1 MFRQTTFRLPTKNW
15 FDGKC
20 ANRRSSTVFRLDLLR
35 STKVVSRSSLSE
47 YGYSDA
53 LDGLVLDCARF
64 FEGSS
69 SIASDVVG
77 CDDDGSTTEDAVEEI
92 GG

>member
-1 MFRQTTFRLPTKNW
+1 MSGTHGGASSGMWKTCSSPSKLKT
-15 FDGKC
+15 
-20 ANRRSSTVFRLDLLR
+20 ARRFVAGD
-35 STKVVSRSSLSE
+35 
-47 YGYSDA
+47 SDA
-53 LDGLVLDCARF
+53 LDGLVLDSARF